1 MISFLI
7 GEVEE
12 KREGLLV
19 LNVNGVGY
27 ELFVSNN
34 TLTTLP
40 EAGEVTKI
48 LTYMA
53 VREDGVFLFGF
64 STAEEKELFLK
75 LTTVSGIG
83 PKMAIAILSGLAISN
98 LVSAI
103 IGGDVRLLSNIK
115 GLGKKTAERICLELK
130 DKISPLGV
138 LGEDIM
144 KGNAFSSID
153 EDVIETASDTLIA
166 LGINKN
172 DAYKLARSNYTE
184 GDTAENIIAK
194 SLRGYKG

>member
-40 EAGEVTKI
+40 EIGDVTKI

-83 PKMAIAILSGLAISN
+83 PKMAIAILSGLTISN

-172 DAYKLARSNYTE
+172 DAYKLARSNYAE

>member
-7 GEVEE
+7 GEIEE
-12 KREGLLV
+12 KREGTLV

-27 ELFVSNN
+27 ELSISNS
-34 TLTTLP
+34 TLASLP
-40 EAGEVTKI
+40 DIGEVTKI
-48 LTYMA
+48 STYMA
-53 VREDGVFLFGF
+53 VREDGIFLFGF
-64 STAEEKELFLK
+64 SSPEEKELFLK

-83 PKMAIAILSGLAISN
+83 PKMAISILSGLTISN
-98 LVSAI
+98 LITAI
-103 IGGDVRLLSNIK
+103 IGGDIRMLSNIK

-138 LGEDIM
+138 LNDDIM
-144 KGNAFSSID
+144 KGNAFTSLD
-153 EDVIETASDTLIA
+153 EDVVETASDTLIA

-172 DAYKLARSNYTE
+172 DAYKLARSNYAE
-184 GDTAENIIAK
+184 GDNAESVIAK

>member
-7 GEVEE
+7 GEIEE
-12 KREGLLV
+12 KREGALV

-27 ELFVSNN
+27 ELSISNN
-34 TLTTLP
+34 TLASLP
-40 EAGEVTKI
+40 SIGEVTKI
-48 LTYMA
+48 STYMA

-64 STAEEKELFLK
+64 SSIEEKELFLK

-83 PKMAIAILSGLAISN
+83 PKMAISILSGLTISN
-98 LVSAI
+98 LISAI

-138 LGEDIM
+138 LGDDVM
-144 KGNAFSSID
+144 KGNAFTSID
-153 EDVIETASDTLIA
+153 EDVVETASDTLIA

-172 DAYKLARSNYTE
+172 DAYKLAKANYAE
-184 GDTAENIIAK
+184 GDNAEAVIAK